1 MIEIVRQA
9 LSGKPAWIVGGTI
22 RDRLLG
28 IDGPVDVDVVVDGD
42 PRAAAKAIAK
52 AEGGPA
58 FELSDDFGAWRVMAK
73 DRSWQVDVSALRG
86 GSIEVDLALRDFTI
100 NAIAEPLDH
109 EGARHLNIAVPDTF
123 TFVDPFGGVSD
134 VEARRLRM
142 VRPEAFADDPLRV
155 VRLARFAITLGLEV
169 ERDTAEAARAQAHSL
184 DRVAGERVFAELRQ
198 ILSARNPH
206 LGIDLLRRVGAAAV
220 ILPELEELRDVEQ
233 TVYHHRD
240 VYGHTLEVLQRAAE
254 LDDDPGAILGE
265 EHAARIRAFLDEP
278 LGDGLTR
285 AGGLRLGALLHDVAK
300 PPTQTPSPKGGF
312 GFPGHDRLG
321 AGMARDIMAR
331 LKASEK
337 LRAHV
342 AALTRHH
349 LRLGFLTHQAPVD
362 RRALYGYVTA
372 TQPVEVDVSL
382 LSVADRLATRG
393 RKANEAIERHVA
405 LARELIGPL
414 LDWHEQG
421 PPAPLLRGDELARE
435 LGIDPGPELGRL
447 LAELAEAQY
456 VGVVASRD
464 DAVRFARAAAPHP
477 R

>member
-1 MIEIVRQA
+1 MIELVRQA
-9 LSGKPAWIVGGTI
+9 LSGQAAWLVGGAI

-28 IDGPVDVDVVVDGD
+28 TEGADVDVDIVVDGD
-42 PRAAAKAIAK
+42 PRAAARAIAK
-52 AEGGPA
+52 AGGGPA
-58 FELSDDFGAWRVMAK
+58 FALSDDFGAWRAMAK
-73 DRSWQVDVSALRG
+73 DRSWQADVAALRG
-86 GSIEVDLALRDFTI
+86 GGIEADLALRDFTI
-100 NAIAEPLDH
+100 NAIAEPLDGG
-109 EGARHLNIAVPDTF
+109 EV
-123 TFVDPFGGVSD
+123 VDPFGGVAD
-134 VEARRLRM
+134 AQARRLRM
-142 VRPEAFADDPLRV
+142 VRPEAFSDDPLRV
-155 VRLARFAITLGLEV
+155 VRLARIAITLELDVDGE
-169 ERDTAEAARAQAHSL
+169 TSSAARAQAPALS
-184 DRVAGERVFAELRQ
+184 RVAGERIFAELRQ
-198 ILSARNPH
+198 ILSAREPH
-206 LGIDLLRRVGAAAV
+206 LGIDLLRGVGAAAV

-254 LDDDPGAILGE
+254 LDADPGAVLGE
-265 EHAARIRAFLDEP
+265 EHAGRVRAFLDEP
-278 LGDGLTR
+278 LADGLTR

-300 PPTQTPSPKGGF
+300 PPTQTPSPKGGY

-331 LKASEK
+331 LRASEK

-349 LRLGFLTHQAPVD
+349 LRLGFLTHMAPVD
-362 RRALYGYVTA
+362 RRALYGYAMA

-393 RKANEAIERHVA
+393 RKADEAIERHVG
-405 LARELIGPL
+405 LARGLIGPL

-421 PPAPLLRGDELARE
+421 PPAPLLRGDELAKE
-435 LGIDPGPELGRL
+435 LGIGPGPELGRV

-456 VGVVASRD
+456 VGEVASRE